1 MRAGRWQSSPCVF
14 MPSPSVGVQISFS
27 KGCRSHIGGGS
38 HDLIW
43 AQLPL
48 LSPYLHSVTNGR
60 ISFTLGPSSM
70 PLHMYITS
78 ALSIH
83 PSTGTRVVSLSWLLQ
98 IMSQCSW
105 EWTFVG
111 TVRSEIHQ
119 TEKDKYCMA
128 FLTCVESKKAQLME
142 IEGRMMAT
150 RSEGPV
156 WTALT
161 FQGRNYFIRAASLV
175 PEQCP
180 TSDRNPVSTLW
191 LTDEVT
197 YDLTVTANIFKGID
211 RGKKLR
217 EHHFNTRYRAL
228 CGWWEFWPGQP
239 QLVDKERVMQQ

>member
-1 MRAGRWQSSPCVF
+1 
-14 MPSPSVGVQISFS
+14 
-27 KGCRSHIGGGS
+27 
-38 HDLIW
+38 
-43 AQLPL
+43 
-48 LSPYLHSVTNGR
+48 
-60 ISFTLGPSSM
+60 M

-150 RSEGPV
+150 RGRGWGKWEDGSKGTKSDLAGEYVLGIEC
-156 WTALT
+156 TALWLELT
-161 FQGRNYFIRAASLV
+161 IWHYKV
-175 PEQCP
+175 PSC
-180 TSDRNPVSTLW
+180 
-191 LTDEVT
+191 
-197 YDLTVTANIFKGID
+197 
-211 RGKKLR
+211 
-217 EHHFNTRYRAL
+217 
-228 CGWWEFWPGQP
+228 
-239 QLVDKERVMQQ
+239 